1 MKLLAVGV
9 ALTFA
14 CVAGSA
20 SAYTIKTYHGL
31 GASRIQACT
40 LAKQGAQS
48 PDEEVAHGRLIK
60 VSACDCGVTST
71 PDTGRQWNC
80 LVEATHDR

>member
-40 LAKQGAQS
+40 LANRVRNLPMRKS
-48 PDEEVAHGRLIK
+48 L
-60 VSACDCGVTST
+60 
-71 PDTGRQWNC
+71 TGG
-80 LVEATHDR
+80 